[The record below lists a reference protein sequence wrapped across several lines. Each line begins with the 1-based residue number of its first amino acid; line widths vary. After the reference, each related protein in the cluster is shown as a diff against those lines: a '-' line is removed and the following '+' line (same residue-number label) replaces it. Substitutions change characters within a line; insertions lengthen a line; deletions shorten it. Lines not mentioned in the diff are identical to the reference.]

1 MMDSDFLNYLESIP
15 GITKAEVTQLL
26 IELKNEIKEDNE
38 KLPEEIMG
46 YIVFICENNLDEII
60 DLSNELNEQLKTRK
74 LIETLDDLLIYY
86 CEQEELCLICGE
98 QLNHNT
104 YYEIN
109 EYFGS
114 RCCETQSKSC
124 CPNGCIY

>member
-1 MMDSDFLNYLESIP
+1 MIDSDFLDYLEDIP
-15 GITKAEVTQLL
+15 GIAKTDVAQLL
-26 IELKNEIKEDNE
+26 IELKNEIEEDNK
-38 KLPEEIMG
+38 KLPEIIMG
-46 YIVFICENNLDEII
+46 YIVIVCENNLNEII

-86 CEQEELCLICGE
+86 CEQEELCFICGE
-98 QLNHNT
+98 QLSYTT
-104 YYEIN
+104 YNETN

>member
-1 MMDSDFLNYLESIP
+1 MIDSDFLDYLEDIP
-15 GITKAEVTQLL
+15 GIAKTDVAQLL
-26 IELKNEIKEDNE
+26 IELKNEIEEDNK
-38 KLPEEIMG
+38 KLPEIIMG
-46 YIVFICENNLDEII
+46 YIVIVCENNLNEII

-104 YYEIN
+104 YYETN